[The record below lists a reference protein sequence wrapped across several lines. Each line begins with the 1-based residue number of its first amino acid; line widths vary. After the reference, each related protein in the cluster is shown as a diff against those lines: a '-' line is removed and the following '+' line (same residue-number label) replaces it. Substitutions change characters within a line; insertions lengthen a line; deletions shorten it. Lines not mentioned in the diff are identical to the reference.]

1 MPNLANNSQ
10 CTGCTACYAACPNNC
25 ITMQQ
30 DKYGFVYPKIDLKLC
45 INCKKCESVCPVIVG
60 NKEITNVPLVYAEYN
75 LDEKIRTESSS
86 GGIFSLIANEILSQ
100 GGVVFGAIYD
110 NQYKV
115 KHVCIQELSDL
126 SVLRGAKYAQ
136 SELNDCF
143 IDVQQR
149 LNAKQKVMFVGT
161 PCQIAGIKT
170 FLKKEYENFF
180 TVDFVCHGVPA
191 PSVWEKYVQY
201 RAKKDNDGILP
212 TNINLRSK
220 KTGWSKYRYSNQYIY
235 GNGKSYSALSGED
248 LFMRL
253 FVGDYINR
261 TSCENCHFKG
271 YKRESDITLGDFW
284 GIWDIDPDLDDNKG
298 VSLVMIHSDIGRDM
312 MKCISAKVFMKE
324 FTMRQATTQNPSLL
338 FSSSA
343 AHERVQV
350 LNQCIKG
357 NFDEIAEFLSKKD
370 AKRSLFVDLIGR
382 VIRRIKRK
390 FKSIKL

>member
-60 NKEITNVPLVYAEYN
+60 NKEITNGPLVYAAYN

>member
-60 NKEITNVPLVYAEYN
+60 NKEITNVPLVYAAYN

-235 GNGKSYSALSGED
+235 GNGKSYTALSGED

-284 GIWDIDPDLDDNKG
+284 GIWNIDPDLDDNKG

-370 AKRSLFVDLIGR
+370 AKRSLFVDLIGK

>member
-60 NKEITNVPLVYAEYN
+60 NKEITNVPLVYAAYN

>member
-1 MPNLANNSQ
+1 MPSLANNSQ
-10 CTGCTACYAACPNNC
+10 CTGCTACYVSCPKNC

-60 NKEITNVPLVYAEYN
+60 NQEATNVPSVYAAYS
-75 LDEKIRTESSS
+75 LDENVRMESSS
-86 GGIFSLIANEILSQ
+86 GGIFSLIANEILRQ
-100 GGVVFGAIYD
+100 GGAVFGAIYD
-110 NQYKV
+110 NQYRV
-115 KHVCIQELSDL
+115 KHVCIQKLSDL
-126 SVLRGAKYAQ
+126 PALRGAKYAQ
-136 SELNDCF
+136 SELNNCF

-149 LNAKQKVMFVGT
+149 LKAKQKVMFVGT
-161 PCQIAGIKT
+161 PCQIAGLKT
-170 FLKKEYENFF
+170 FLKKEYEDLF

-191 PSVWEKYVQY
+191 PSVWKKYVQY
-201 RAKKDNDGILP
+201 RAKKDNGGILP

-220 KTGWSKYRYSNQYIY
+220 KTGWSKYRYSNQYKY
-235 GNGKSYSALSGED
+235 SNSKVYSALSGDD

-261 TSCENCHFKG
+261 VSCANCHFKG

-284 GIWDIDPDLDDNKG
+284 GIWDIDPELDDNKG
-298 VSLVMIHSDIGRDM
+298 VSLVLVHSDNGHDM
-312 MKCISAKVFMKE
+312 MKRISAKVVMKE

-350 LNQCIKG
+350 LDQCIEGK
-357 NFDEIAEFLSKKD
+357 FDEIAEFLSKKD
-370 AKRSLFVDLIGR
+370 AERSSCAGLIGR
-382 VIRRIKRK
+382 AFRKIKRK
-390 FKSIKL
+390 LKSIKL